1 MKEEKKKES
10 RVVQVGSKAFNETI
24 IKLNE
29 LTTKAKGM
37 EIAKPSG
44 KFLGAIVS
52 AVVKPAVQ
60 LYDGFR
66 EGFNQQAPKERKS
79 GSMEAS
85 E

>member
-1 MKEEKKKES
+1 MKDKKKTS
-10 RVVQVGSKAFNETI
+10 RVVQVGSKAFNESL

-44 KFLGAIVS
+44 KLLGSIVS

-66 EGFNQQAPKERKS
+66 EGFNQKAPEERKS